1 MYKNKANYFISLA
14 IWLNLLYNKVDEIL
28 KIVFSALRSVEF
40 ELCKILVRS
49 MFMRRDGEELCLI

>member
-28 KIVFSALRSVEF
+28 KIVFSAHRSVEF
-40 ELCKILVRS
+40 ELCKILFVR
-49 MFMRRDGEELCLI
+49 CLYAVTERNYA

>member
-28 KIVFSALRSVEF
+28 KIVFSAHRSVGF

-49 MFMRRDGEELCLI
+49 MFMRRDGEEICLI

>member
-14 IWLNLLYNKVDEIL
+14 IWLNLLYNKVEEIL
-28 KIVFSALRSVEF
+28 KIVFSAHRSVEF

-49 MFMRRDGEELCLI
+49 MFMRRDGEEICLI

>member
-28 KIVFSALRSVEF
+28 KIVFSAHRSV
-40 ELCKILVRS
+40 ELCKILVCS